1 MMTDDDKEEDE
12 PEEEGEEDAEEGD
25 VVNLGI
31 TQRVSMR

>member
-1 MMTDDDKEEDE
+1 MTDDDKEEDE